1 MKIKL
6 LVMIFV
12 CLTSYAIQAQSE
24 EYKIKFSYDS
34 AGNQILRDR
43 VCVNCSSAKTTA
55 PKKELVA
62 ETPEEEEKIEETD
75 NRSMITAYPNPVTD
89 LLNVM
94 WVESENAVKQVAIYG
109 TDGRLL
115 FTQEINSK
123 SGQLNMDF
131 GRYPS
136 GLYLLLVTYQDNHQE
151 TFKVIKK

>member
-1 MKIKL
+1 MKTKL

-12 CLTSYAIQAQSE
+12 CLTSFAMQGQSE

-43 VCVNCSSAKTTA
+43 VCVNCSGAKA
-55 PKKELVA
+55 IDSKKELIA
-62 ETPEEEEKIEETD
+62 ETPEEEEKIEAID

-94 WVESENAVKQVAIYG
+94 WVESGNAVKQIGIYG
-109 TDGRLL
+109 ADGRVLY
-115 FTQEINSK
+115 TQEVNSL

-131 GRYPS
+131 GKYPS
-136 GLYLLLVTYQDNHQE
+136 GLYLLLVTYQDNSQE